1 MVTGGTRSG
10 VPFPKLGAMRQ
21 AELPPLPRAPGVYLF
36 KRGDEVRYVGKA
48 KNLRAR
54 VTSYFHAVGK
64 PAEIAAEADRLEF
77 IVTRDEVEAL
87 LLEANLIK
95 AHRPFHNI
103 LLKDDKHYPFLK
115 LTHEPFPMLQ
125 VVRRVKD
132 DGARY
137 WGPFPNAG
145 AVRRIKAFIDRT
157 FPLRKNSGSPMRK
170 RKTPCLNHAMGR
182 CLAPCAGL
190 ADPEAYARVVRQVER
205 VLSGEVDRL
214 IEELTAEM
222 RAAARDLHFERAA
235 AIRDTIRSLKAFF
248 ATEQQAVLGPRE
260 NLDFLGLARAGGY
273 AAVQLFQLRS
283 GRILGRVAR
292 FVEGVD
298 AASDRELIEA
308 FLRDY
313 YLEAS
318 PLPRTILLPLEL
330 ADAATLE
337 AALTRRAGHRVRLK
351 VPKRG
356 EKRKLL
362 ELARK
367 NAEAALETEMARL
380 ERKGD
385 HPALKSLAEVL
396 GLGAR
401 PWRIEGVDVSTL
413 FGEATVAAVVVFE
426 GGRPK
431 KGEYRRMRIRANPG
445 HADDYAAIE
454 EAVRRRFTGR
464 LASLPV
470 PDLLLIDGG
479 LGQVRAAAAGLVAS
493 GLRVPLVG
501 LAKREEVLVTPEGRR
516 IQLPLDH
523 PGLRLLI
530 HVRDE
535 AHRFGVR
542 YNRERRGRK
551 VLKSLFEGIP
561 GIGERRRQ
569 ALAEAFPT
577 LKALREASLEEL
589 ARVPGMNRPA
599 AERLKR
605 ALEERRAPGA

>member
-1 MVTGGTRSG
+1 MRLSDL
-10 VPFPKLGAMRQ
+10 PSLPK
-21 AELPPLPRAPGVYLF
+21 APGVYLF
-36 KRGDEVRYVGKA
+36 YRRGEVRYVGKA
-48 KNLRAR
+48 KNLRSR
-54 VTSYFHAVGK
+54 VTSYFHASGK
-64 PAEIAAEADRLEF
+64 PAEIAGEADRLEF

-103 LLKDDKHYPFLK
+103 LLKDDKHYPYLK

-125 VVRRVKD
+125 IVRRVKD
-132 DGARY
+132 DGAKY

-145 AVRRIKAFIDRT
+145 AVRRIKAFVDRT
-157 FPLRKNSGSPMRK
+157 FPLRKNSGSPMRR
-170 RKTPCLNHAMGR
+170 RKTPCLNYAMGR

-190 ADPEAYARVVRQVER
+190 ADPAAYAQAVRRVER
-205 VLSGEVDRL
+205 VLNGEVDPL
-214 IEELTAEM
+214 IEELKGEM
-222 RAAARDLHFERAA
+222 EAAARELHFERAA
-235 AIRDTIRSLKAFF
+235 ELRDTISALEAFF
-248 ATEQQAVLGPRE
+248 ATRQQAVLGIRE

-273 AAVQLFQLRS
+273 AAVQLFQLRG

-298 AASDRELIEA
+298 AAGDGEILAA

-318 PLPRTILLPLEL
+318 PLPQAILLPLAVEE
-330 ADAATLE
+330 AATLE
-337 AALTRRAGHRVRLK
+337 AALSRRAGRRVRLV

-356 EKRKLL
+356 EKKRLL

-367 NAEAALETEMARL
+367 NAEAALEAEMKKL

-385 HPALKSLAEVL
+385 HPALKSLAEAL
-396 GLGAR
+396 GLSAR

-413 FGEATVAAVVVFE
+413 FGEATVAAIVVFE
-426 GGRPK
+426 GGKPK
-431 KGEYRRMRIRANPG
+431 KGEYRRMRIRNDPG

-454 EAVRRRFTGR
+454 EAVRRRFSGR
-464 LASLPV
+464 LAALPV

-479 LGQVRAAAAGLVAS
+479 LGQVRAAERGLAAAGLR
-493 GLRVPLVG
+493 LPLVG
-501 LAKREEVLVTPEGRR
+501 LAKREEVLVLPSGRR
-516 IQLPLDH
+516 LALPLDH

-551 VLKSLFEGIP
+551 ILKSVFEGIP
-561 GIGERRRQ
+561 GIGEKRRQ
-569 ALAEAFPT
+569 ALAEAFPSLSA
-577 LKALREASLEEL
+577 LKAASLEEL
-589 ARVPGMNRPA
+589 AAVPGMNKKA
-599 AERLKR
+599 AAALKA
-605 ALEERRAPGA
+605 ALGEGDAAGR

>member
-1 MVTGGTRSG
+1 M
-10 VPFPKLGAMRQ
+10 KLSD
-21 AELPPLPRAPGVYLF
+21 LPPLPEAPGVYLF
-36 KRGDEVRYVGKA
+36 KHGGEVRYVGKA
-48 KNLRAR
+48 KNLKAR
-54 VTSYFHAVGK
+54 VTSYFHATGK
-64 PAEIAAEADRLEF
+64 PAEIAAEADSLEF

-115 LTHEPFPMLQ
+115 LTNEPFPMLQ

-145 AVRRIKAFIDRT
+145 AVRRIKAFVDRT

-170 RKTPCLNHAMGR
+170 RKAPCLNYAMGR

-190 ADPEAYARVVRQVER
+190 ADPEAYARVVRQVEK
-205 VLSGEVDRL
+205 VLSGEVDDL
-214 IEELTAEM
+214 LEELKREMAE
-222 RAAARDLHFERAA
+222 AAQNLHFERAA
-235 AIRDTIRSLKAFF
+235 EIRDTIQALEAFF
-248 ATEQQAVLGPRE
+248 ATEQQAVLGRRE

-292 FVEGVD
+292 FVEGVGEKSD
-298 AASDRELIEA
+298 AEILAA

-318 PLPRTILLPLEL
+318 PLPPEILLPLPVPDQDLL
-330 ADAATLE
+330 A
-337 AALTRRAGHRVRLK
+337 AALARRAGRKVRLR

-356 EKRKLL
+356 EKKKLL
-362 ELARK
+362 ELAQK
-367 NAEAALETEMARL
+367 NAQAALETEMARL
-380 ERKGD
+380 ARKGD
-385 HPALKSLAEVL
+385 HPALKSLAEAL
-396 GLGAR
+396 GLSAR

-413 FGEATVAAVVVFE
+413 FGEATVAAIVVFE
-426 GGRPK
+426 GGKPK
-431 KGEYRRMRIRANPG
+431 KGEYRRMRIKQAPG

-454 EAVRRRFTGR
+454 EAVYRRFTGR
-464 LASLPV
+464 LAELPV

-479 LGQVRAAAAGLVAS
+479 LGQVRAAGKALERA

-501 LAKREEVLVTPEGRR
+501 LEKREETLVTPEGRR
-516 IQLPLDH
+516 IRLPLDH

-535 AHRFGVR
+535 AHRHGVR

-551 VLKSLFEGIP
+551 ILKSLFEGIP
-561 GIGERRRQ
+561 GIGERRRA
-569 ALAEAFPT
+569 ALAERYPS
-577 LKALREASLEEL
+577 LEALRQASLEEL
-589 ARVPGMNRPA
+589 ARVPGMNRAA
-599 AERLKR
+599 AESLKR
-605 ALEERRAPGA
+605 ALEERLARRG

>member
-1 MVTGGTRSG
+1 
-10 VPFPKLGAMRQ
+10 MRLDD
-21 AELPPLPRAPGVYLF
+21 LPALPIAPGVYLF
-36 KRGDEVRYVGKA
+36 KRGNEVRYVGKA

-54 VTSYFHAVGK
+54 VASYFHAEGK
-64 PAEIAAEADRLEF
+64 PAEIAAEADALEF

-115 LTHEPFPMLQ
+115 LTSEPYPILQ
-125 VVRRVKD
+125 IVRQVKE
-132 DGARY
+132 DGGKY

-157 FPLRKNSGSPMRK
+157 FPLRKNSGSPMRR

-190 ADPEAYARVVRQVER
+190 ADPEAYARVVHQVER
-205 VLSGEVDRL
+205 VLSGEVDAL
-214 IEELTAEM
+214 IEELKRDMAQ
-222 RAAARDLHFERAA
+222 AARDLNFERAA
-235 AIRDTIRSLKAFF
+235 EIRDTIRALEAFF
-248 ATEQQAVLGPRE
+248 ATRQQAVLGRRE

-273 AAVQLFQLRS
+273 VAVQLFQLRS

-292 FVEGVD
+292 FLEGAEEKAVD
-298 AASDRELIEA
+298 EILAA
-308 FLRDY
+308 FVRDY

-318 PLPRTILLPLEL
+318 PLPREILLPLPVPDQGLL
-330 ADAATLE
+330 AE
-337 AALTRRAGHRVRLK
+337 ALTRRAGRRVRLR
-351 VPKRG
+351 VPRRG
-356 EKRKLL
+356 EKKKLL
-362 ELARK
+362 ELAEK
-367 NAEAALETEMARL
+367 NARAALEAEMARL
-380 ERKGD
+380 EKKGD
-385 HPALKSLAEVL
+385 HPALKSLAEAL
-396 GLGAR
+396 GLSAR
-401 PWRIEGVDVSTL
+401 PWRIEGVDISTL
-413 FGEATVAAVVVFE
+413 FGEATVAAIVVFE

-431 KGEYRRMRIRANPG
+431 KSEYRRMRIKASPG

-454 EAVRRRFTGR
+454 EAVHRRFSGR
-464 LASLPV
+464 LSALPV

-479 LGQVRAAAAGLVAS
+479 LGQVRAAERGLARAGLQ
-493 GLRVPLVG
+493 LPLVG
-501 LAKREEVLVTPEGRR
+501 LAKREEVLVLPSGRR
-516 IQLPLDH
+516 LALPLDH

-542 YNRERRGRK
+542 YNRERRGK
-551 VLKSLFEGIP
+551 KMLKSFFEGIP
-561 GIGERRRQ
+561 GIGERRWQ
-569 ALAEAFPT
+569 ALSEAFPS
-577 LKALREASLEEL
+577 LKAMEEASIEEL

-605 ALEERRAPGA
+605 ALEERRATDS